1 MALPKHILVI
11 RLSAPGDVAMTVPV
25 LHSFNKKYPDVKLSI
40 LTNRRLEALFTGLD
54 ATLLYAETKTV
65 HKGFAGLLKLFKQLR
80 KQNQFDAVADLHNVM
95 RSQVIRTL
103 FRFSGVKVAFIDK
116 GRAEK
121 KALTRKKNKKLYQLA
136 TSFDRYKKVFQ
147 DLGFDFDLS
156 FNSVFSELPALPA
169 AVLTIT
175 GEKRSAWI
183 GIAPFAAFHEKTYPL
198 NKMEEVVKHFHQ
210 QGIKLIYF
218 GGPSEAAQLEQ
229 WQQRYPGS
237 VNVAGKLNLYDEL
250 ILISHLTAMVSMDS
264 ANMHF
269 ASLVN
274 VPVISV
280 WGPTHPFAGF
290 LGWGQQKDNIV
301 QIDLYCRPCSV
312 FGNKPCYRGDHACMQ
327 QLPPLKIIER
337 LNFVLQIK

>member
-1 MALPKHILVI
+1 MSLPKHILVI

-25 LHSFNKKYPDVKLSI
+25 LHSFKRRYPDTKLTI

-54 ATLLYAETKTV
+54 ATLHFAETKTE
-65 HKGFAGLLKLFKQLR
+65 HKGFAGLLKLFRQLKKQY
-80 KQNQFDAVADLHNVM
+80 QFDAVADLHNVM

-103 FRFSGVKVAFIDK
+103 FRFSGVKVASIDK

-121 KALTRKKNKKLYQLA
+121 KALTRKEHKELHQLS
-136 TSFDRYKKVFQ
+136 TSFERYKKVFHE
-147 DLGFDFDLS
+147 LGFDLDLS
-156 FNSVFSELPALPA
+156 FSSVFAQLPSLPAD
-169 AVLTIT
+169 VLAMT
-175 GEKRSAWI
+175 GEKRSSWI

-198 NKMEEVVKHFHQ
+198 VKMEEVVRHFHQ

-229 WQQRYPGS
+229 WQGRYLGS
-237 VNVAGKLNLYDEL
+237 VNVAGKLSLKDEL
-250 ILISHLTAMVSMDS
+250 MLISHLSAMVSMDS

-290 LGWGQQKDNIV
+290 LGWGQQKENIV
-301 QIDLYCRPCSV
+301 QIDLNCRPCSV

-327 QLPPLKIIER
+327 QLPPVKIIER